1 MTRKAWVYL
10 FNSLQYVFLVGATVA
25 VLTFQ
30 FIPSIYCILAAISL
44 YVAGFFVMSTRAI
57 FNLVELAISIKRVKN
72 EESSLV
78 TSTSKQVLDSK
89 AELRHAIFS
98 SIIWT
103 ALFAFSLV
111 VLILYPK
118 VF

>member
-1 MTRKAWVYL
+1 MTKKSWVYL
-10 FNSLQYVFLVGATVA
+10 FNSLQYVFLVGATIA

-30 FIPSIYCILAAISL
+30 FIPSTSCLITAICL

-57 FNLVELAISIKRVKN
+57 FNLVEVAISIKRVKH

-78 TSTSKQVLDSK
+78 TSTSKEVLNSK
-89 AELRHAIFS
+89 AELGHAIVS

-111 VLILYPK
+111 ILILYPMA
-118 VF
+118 

>member
-1 MTRKAWVYL
+1 MTRKKWVYL

-30 FIPSIYCILAAISL
+30 FVSNVYCVLTAIWL
-44 YVAGFFVMSTRAI
+44 YVAGFFVMSARAI
-57 FNLVELAISIKRVKN
+57 FNLVEMAISIKRVKN

-78 TSTSKQVLDSK
+78 TSTTKEVLNSK

-103 ALFAFSLV
+103 LLFAFSLAI
-111 VLILYPK
+111 LIMYPIA
-118 VF
+118 